1 VGKESIAGALSELDN
16 FSSYPTTIFIDRQG
30 KIRKIHTGFNGPATG
45 LYYQE
50 FIEDFNIQVDSLLS
64 AENRRLITDC

>member
-1 VGKESIAGALSELDN
+1 MGKESIAGALSELDN

>member
-1 VGKESIAGALSELDN
+1 MGKESIAGALSELDN
-16 FSSYPTTIFIDRQG
+16 FSSYSTTIFIDRQG